1 MPHYWLNTYINKIMH
16 YLTLN
21 TSNKE
26 KIVNKLLNTAIP
38 LYKEH
43 IEILKQNHYLK
54 NNDFLKDEGE
64 IVKINNYIN
73 DSFQSLY
80 IKPIDSIVTII
91 KNSIYNKKDKVYLTI
106 KQRKI
111 IDRWIHV

>member
-1 MPHYWLNTYINKIMH
+1 MH

-43 IEILKQNHYLK
+43 IELLKQNLYFL
-54 NNDFLKDEGE
+54 NNKGE

-73 DSFQSLY
+73 DSFQLLY
-80 IKPIDSIVTII
+80 IKPIDTIVTII

-111 IDRWIHV
+111 IDRWLNA